1 MTITTAAVAARSRA
15 GALAGTAAVVAP
27 DDSACAYLEAFARH
41 GWRTLAVTSEA
52 GQRPLAYR
60 SEPLPACY
68 GTTVVHRGLRQTVKT
83 LRAMGVTAVLPGSA
97 EGIELAERISWH
109 LHLPGGDPASSPLRR
124 DRGMQASALV
134 RHGLSAPRSVRT
146 ASLSDALDWAAANP
160 LPGYLL
166 APAATG
172 VPVDAVACA
181 TGQHISLA
189 WPAMR
194 RLAAIYS
201 GDQSL
206 CLTESLPARQYLVT
220 STSRPGPDQRPEH
233 SVYDVWAEVRSAD
246 GQMDRADL
254 LDAGTLLTRALSL
267 ATVRALDV
275 LGVVHGP
282 VTTRLAYRAGEDED
296 TNSGPMVIAAL
307 AAPAATPADTVLRTS
322 TGRDRTADVLDAWI
336 PPAAGQLVPAASR
349 PRTHVTRVHLS
360 LPDTGLPGWLE
371 EVLHR
376 LPTAAAV
383 HEYAPPSPSAAAPLS
398 AEVVLASTDPTAIE
412 DDYQVIRALESSGP
426 ALRLRPNRTPPTSA
440 AREGRS

>member
-1 MTITTAAVAARSRA
+1 MTITTAAVATRSCA
-15 GALAGTAAVVAP
+15 GAAGGTAAVVAP
-27 DDSACAYLEAFARH
+27 GDSAYLEAFARH
-41 GWRTLAVTSEA
+41 GWRTVAVTAEA

-60 SEPLPACY
+60 GEPLPACY

-124 DRGMQASALV
+124 DRGIQAAVLV
-134 RHGLSAPRSVRT
+134 RHGLSAPRTIRT
-146 ASLSDALDWAAANP
+146 ASLSDALDWAAAHP

-181 TGQHISLA
+181 TAHHISLA

-194 RLAAIYS
+194 RWAAIYS
-201 GDQSL
+201 GDQRL

-220 STSRPGPDQRPEH
+220 STSRPGLDGRPEH
-233 SVYDVWAEVRSAD
+233 SVGDVWAELYGPD
-246 GQMDRADL
+246 GQVDRADL
-254 LDAGTLLTRALSL
+254 LGTDSLLVRALSL

-282 VTTRLAYRAGEDED
+282 VTTRLAYRAGEDEE
-296 TNSGPMVIAAL
+296 TNSGPMVVSAV
-307 AAPAATPADTVLRTS
+307 AAPVATAADAAVRRA

-336 PPAAGQLVPAASR
+336 PPAAGQLVPATSR

-360 LPDTGLPGWLE
+360 LPNTGLPGWLE
-371 EVLHR
+371 DVLHR
-376 LPTAAAV
+376 LPTTAAV
-383 HEYAPPSPSAAAPLS
+383 HEHAPPPPYAAAPLS

-412 DDYQVIRALESSGP
+412 DDYRLIRALESSDP
-426 ALRLRPNRTPPTSA
+426 ALRHRPHRTPPTPA
-440 AREGRS
+440 AREGHS

>member
-1 MTITTAAVAARSRA
+1 MTITTAAVATRSRA
-15 GALAGTAAVVAP
+15 GAAGGTAAVVAP
-27 DDSACAYLEAFARH
+27 DDSAYLEAFARH
-41 GWRTLAVTSEA
+41 GWRTVAVTAEA

-60 SEPLPACY
+60 GEPLPACY

-124 DRGMQASALV
+124 DRGIQAAALV
-134 RHGLSAPRSVRT
+134 RHGLSAPRTIRT
-146 ASLSDALDWAAANP
+146 ASLSDALDWAAAHP
-160 LPGYLL
+160 LPSYLL

-181 TGQHISLA
+181 TAQHISLA

-201 GDQSL
+201 GDQRL

-220 STSRPGPDQRPEH
+220 TTSRPGPDQRPDH
-233 SVYDVWAEVRSAD
+233 SVYDVWADVRSAD

-254 LDAGTLLTRALSL
+254 LDSGTLLTRALSL

-296 TNSGPMVIAAL
+296 TNSGGPMVIAAL

-336 PPAAGQLVPAASR
+336 PPAAGQLVPASR

-371 EVLHR
+371 DVLHR
-376 LPTAAAV
+376 LPTTAAV
-383 HEYAPPSPSAAAPLS
+383 HEHAPPPPYAAAPLS

-412 DDYQVIRALESSGP
+412 DDYRLIRALESSDP
-426 ALRLRPNRTPPTSA
+426 VLRHRPHRTPPTPA
-440 AREGRS
+440 AREGHS